1 MRRKWLIFISKL
13 LLAKDDKVCRQN
25 KYITQ
30 NGPFNFKEQ
39 IRLQLLFH
47 QSFQNKQERKMKTQG
62 MKPSY
67 LKQGAYLRKLLVV
80 TDQRVSFKFFRP
92 KTNFKS
98 QST

>member
-39 IRLQLLFH
+39 IRPP
-47 QSFQNKQERKMKTQG
+47 FQNKQERKMKTQG